1 MLKVGI
7 IGCGLMGSL
16 HARTLRQMPDVQIAA
31 LYNRSRGKAEQLSAE
46 VGGIVCDSYEQL
58 LDTDVE
64 AVWVATPDHLHTEI
78 AIAALAAGKHLFL
91 EKVIATS
98 SEDAAAI
105 IAAGAKRPELKAM
118 VGYPLRFAPGY
129 RKMKEIL
136 SRPDA
141 GNVLQ
146 AWSMRTHFL
155 APTQRVY
162 DKYRDH
168 YYDTPNWYFDGSDKS
183 GPIYSHASHDYD
195 LLHWYGG
202 DIESVFAYGASSSAA
217 GGIADAFTLAA
228 RYASGAVAH
237 VGTPWVTRIEDDA
250 TGVATDRLTVVNT
263 NGELRLK
270 DDNGPEERIRFAAN
284 DMWEKLNGHFV
295 SCVRD
300 NVQPLVSLADGWRAI
315 AVSEAAIRS
324 LRERREVAVDYG
336 PAAGK
341 PEAVSGVGGV
351 GGGGGRNG

>member
-16 HARTLRQMPDVQIAA
+16 HARTLRQMPGVQIAA
-31 LYNRSRGKAEQLSAE
+31 LYNRSRDKAEHLSKE
-46 VGGIVCDSYEQL
+46 LGGQVYDSYEEL
-58 LDTDVE
+58 LEQELD
-64 AVWVATPDHLHTEI
+64 AVWVATPDHLHTDI
-78 AIAALAAGKHLFL
+78 SIAALEAGKHLFL

-98 SEDAAAI
+98 PEDGAKI
-105 IAAGAKRPELKAM
+105 IAASAKRPDLIAM

-141 GNVLQ
+141 GKVLQ

-155 APTQRVY
+155 VPTQRVY

-168 YYDTPNWYFDGSDKS
+168 YYDTPNWYFDGSDKA

-202 DIESVFAYGASSSAA
+202 DIESVFAYGANSPAA
-217 GGIADAFTLAA
+217 GGVTDAFTLAV
-228 RYASGAVAH
+228 RYKSGAIASVS
-237 VGTPWVTRIEDDA
+237 TPWVTRVENDA
-250 TGVATDRLTVVNT
+250 TGVATERLTVVNT
-263 NGELRLK
+263 NGEVRLK
-270 DDNGPEERIRFAAN
+270 DDNGPEERISFAEN
-284 DMWEKLNGHFV
+284 DMWEQLNGHFV
-295 SCVRD
+295 ACVRE
-300 NVQPLVSLADGWRAI
+300 NRQPLVTLEDGLRAI

-336 PAAGK
+336 PSASRREAA
-341 PEAVSGVGGV
+341 SGESGI
-351 GGGGGRNG
+351 